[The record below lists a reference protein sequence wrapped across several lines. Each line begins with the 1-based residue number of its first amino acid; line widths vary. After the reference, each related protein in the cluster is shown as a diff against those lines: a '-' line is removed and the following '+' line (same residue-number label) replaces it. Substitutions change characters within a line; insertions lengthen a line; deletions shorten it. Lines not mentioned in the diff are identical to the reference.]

1 MQFSDSQIIEKI
13 KFGDINVF
21 SEFVEHYKDKA
32 YSLTLRI
39 LKNPEETEDSLQE
52 AFLKL
57 YKAIK
62 DDKFKGDSKLSTYFY
77 SIVYN
82 TAIDQYKKTRHKSF
96 SVISIDVN
104 EFNFK
109 DGDELNVK
117 ELDSD
122 IDSERV
128 TTDNEMQSIINKYL
142 NEIPVQYS
150 LILILFFVDDLSHEE
165 ISSLLGIPV
174 GTVKNRIFRAKEKI
188 KEIIL
193 KKIPEHEI
201 MNYIN

>member
-1 MQFSDSQIIEKI
+1 MHLSDKEIVDKIKTGDFDAFSD
-13 KFGDINVF
+13 
-21 SEFVEHYKDKA
+21 FVELYKDKA
-32 YSLTLRI
+32 FSLTLKI
-39 LKNPEETEDSLQE
+39 LKNEEEAEDSLQE

-62 DDKFKGDSKLSTYFY
+62 DEKFKGDAKLSTYFY
-77 SIVYN
+77 TIVYN
-82 TAIDQYKKTRHKSF
+82 TAIDQYKKTKQKSF

-104 EFNFK
+104 DHNFR

-117 ELDSD
+117 EIDSD
-122 IDSERV
+122 VDSERIA
-128 TTDNEMQSIINKYL
+128 TDNEIQSIINKFL

-150 LILILFFVDDLSHEE
+150 LILILFYVDDLSHEE

-174 GTVKNRIFRAKEKI
+174 GTVKNRIFRAKEKV

-193 KKIPEHEI
+193 KRIPEHEI
-201 MNYIN
+201 LNYI